1 VQHTIN
7 LYKKYPLNYLR
18 LIGYQ
23 NLLILI
29 LIQALIRYGL
39 FIPLGADLTLND
51 FLFTLL
57 MIATFSITAAGN
69 IINDIYDVEI
79 DSINKPEKIII
90 GKKVTEKNAN
100 YFFIIFNIIGVGLG
114 FYISNQIGKPEFSG
128 LFIVISSLLY
138 LYSTFIK
145 SILIFANI
153 ILAALFAFSLLIVG
167 LFDLLPAI
175 TFLNQE
181 HQSFIFSIL
190 LNYSFFA
197 FYIILMREI
206 VKDIED
212 IDGDKNGNLSTLPII
227 LGRKR
232 TSYIVF
238 GMSVLAMFGT
248 VYYIYIHLYSYTYAI
263 VYFLLFTLAPLL
275 YFSIKIWDAK
285 NKSDYTFLSKLLKVI
300 MLLGMCSLLLYTF
313 VII

>member
-1 VQHTIN
+1 MQHTIN

-69 IINDIYDVEI
+69 IINDIYDLEI

-248 VYYIYIHLYSYTYAI
+248 VYYIYIHLYGYTYAI

>member
-1 VQHTIN
+1 
-7 LYKKYPLNYLR
+7 
-18 LIGYQ
+18 
-23 NLLILI
+23 
-29 LIQALIRYGL
+29 
-39 FIPLGADLTLND
+39 
-51 FLFTLL
+51 
-57 MIATFSITAAGN
+57 
-69 IINDIYDVEI
+69 
-79 DSINKPEKIII
+79 
-90 GKKVTEKNAN
+90 
-100 YFFIIFNIIGVGLG
+100 
-114 FYISNQIGKPEFSG
+114 
-128 LFIVISSLLY
+128 
-138 LYSTFIK
+138 
-145 SILIFANI
+145 
-153 ILAALFAFSLLIVG
+153 LFAFSLLIVG

-248 VYYIYIHLYSYTYAI
+248 VYYIYIHLYNYTSAV
-263 VYFLLFTLAPLL
+263 VYFLLFTLQCK
-275 YFSIKIWDAK
+275 FIQQI
-285 NKSDYTFLSKLLKVI
+285 
-300 MLLGMCSLLLYTF
+300 
-313 VII
+313 

>member
-1 VQHTIN
+1 MQHTIN

-197 FYIILMREI
+197 FYINLMREI

-212 IDGDKNGNLSTLPII
+212 IDGDKNGDLSTLPII

>member
-1 VQHTIN
+1 MQHTIN

-138 LYSTFIK
+138 LYATFIK

-153 ILAALFAFSLLIVG
+153 IVSALVAFSLLIVG

-181 HQSFIFSIL
+181 HQSFIFGIL

-197 FYIILMREI
+197 FYINLMREI

-212 IDGDKNGNLSTLPII
+212 INGDKNGDLSTLPII

-238 GMSVLAMFGT
+238 WMSVLAMFGT
-248 VYYIYIHLYSYTYAI
+248 VYYIYIHLYGYTYAI

-285 NKSDYTFLSKLLKVI
+285 NKSDYTFLTKLLKVI
-300 MLLGMCSLLLYTF
+300 MLLGMFSILLYTF
-313 VII
+313 ASI

>member
-1 VQHTIN
+1 M
-7 LYKKYPLNYLR
+7 
-18 LIGYQ
+18 
-23 NLLILI
+23 
-29 LIQALIRYGL
+29 QALIRYSL
-39 FIPLGADLTLND
+39 FIPLGADLALNN

-57 MIATFSITAAGN
+57 MIATISIAAAGN

-100 YFFIIFNIIGVGLG
+100 YLFIIFNVIGVGLG

-128 LFIVISSLLY
+128 LFIVISALLY
-138 LYSTFIK
+138 LYATFIK

-153 ILAALFAFSLLIVG
+153 IVAALLAFSLIIVG

-181 HQSFIFSIL
+181 HQSFIFDIL
-190 LNYSFFA
+190 LNYSFFV
-197 FYIILMREI
+197 FYITLMREI

-212 IDGDKNGNLSTLPII
+212 IDGDKNGELKTLPIV

-232 TSYIVF
+232 TSYIIF

-248 VYYIYIHLYSYTYAI
+248 VYYIYIHLYNYTVAV
-263 VYFLLFTLAPLL
+263 VYFLLFVLAPLL
-275 YFSIKIWDAK
+275 YFSIKIWDAS
-285 NKSDYTFLSKLLKVI
+285 NKSDYIFLSKLLEII
-300 MLLGMCSLLLYTF
+300 MLLGMCAILLYTF
-313 VII
+313 IIN

>member
-1 VQHTIN
+1 
-7 LYKKYPLNYLR
+7 
-18 LIGYQ
+18 
-23 NLLILI
+23 
-29 LIQALIRYGL
+29 
-39 FIPLGADLTLND
+39 
-51 FLFTLL
+51 
-57 MIATFSITAAGN
+57 
-69 IINDIYDVEI
+69 
-79 DSINKPEKIII
+79 
-90 GKKVTEKNAN
+90 
-100 YFFIIFNIIGVGLG
+100 
-114 FYISNQIGKPEFSG
+114 
-128 LFIVISSLLY
+128 
-138 LYSTFIK
+138 
-145 SILIFANI
+145 
-153 ILAALFAFSLLIVG
+153 LFAFSLLIVG

-248 VYYIYIHLYSYTYAI
+248 VYYIYIHLYGYTYAI

>member
-1 VQHTIN
+1 MQHTIN

-153 ILAALFAFSLLIVG
+153 ILAAMLAFSLLIVG

-190 LNYSFFA
+190 LKYSLFV

-248 VYYIYIHLYSYTYAI
+248 VYYIYIHLYGYTYAI

>member
-1 VQHTIN
+1 MQI
-7 LYKKYPLNYLR
+7 
-18 LIGYQ
+18 
-23 NLLILI
+23 
-29 LIQALIRYGL
+29 LIRYGL
-39 FIPLGADLTLND
+39 FTPLGADLTLSG
-51 FLFTLL
+51 FLFALL
-57 MIATFSITAAGN
+57 MIATVSIAAAGN

-79 DSINKPEKIII
+79 DYINKPEKVII
-90 GKKVTEKNAN
+90 GKKITEKNAN
-100 YFFIIFNIIGVGLG
+100 YLFIILNVIGVGLG

-128 LFIVISSLLY
+128 YFVVISALLY
-138 LYSTFIK
+138 LYATFIK
-145 SILIFANI
+145 SIPIFGNVI
-153 ILAALFAFSLLIVG
+153 VSALVAFSLLIVG

-175 TFLNQE
+175 NFLNQDY
-181 HQSFIFSIL
+181 QSFIFGIL

-197 FYIILMREI
+197 FYINLMREI

-212 IDGDKNGNLSTLPII
+212 INGDKNGELSTLPII

-238 GMSVLAMFGT
+238 GMTVLAMFGT
-248 VYYIYIHLYSYTYAI
+248 VYYIYIHLYNYTYAV

-285 NKSDYTFLSKLLKVI
+285 NKSDYTFLSKLLKII
-300 MLLGMCSLLLYTF
+300 MLLGMCSILLYTF